1 MSTSPAVVDV
11 VVPDDGGR
19 PTGGSLYDRRLVAAL
34 GALGRPAR
42 LVPVAGDWPAAG
54 ARDRLRTALGGPVPG
69 RTVVLDGLVGCAAP
83 EDVDAA
89 VRRGVPV
96 HLLVHLPLP
105 AETGLD
111 PALAA
116 RLARAEA
123 AALAAATGVLTTST
137 WAARDLFRRY
147 GTTGVAVAE
156 PGAPRGPVSA
166 GSAVPRL
173 VCVGSL
179 TPRKNQLLLLQALAP
194 LTGPAWTLELVGP
207 AGGPAYGQRLRAAVR
222 GLPDPAR
229 VRFRGPLRGAALERL
244 WAGADL
250 LLLPSGAETYG
261 MVVTEALGHGV
272 PAVVGAGTGAVEA
285 LDGAPGPGGA
295 HGAGSPVGPGSRGAP
310 GSPDRPPGRAGAALA
325 PDDPSAWTGVL
336 RAWLTDPA
344 LRAQWRAAALA
355 RRARLRGWED
365 TARDVLA
372 AIGEPRDRPDQGAQD
387 RRRDTALRHDTG
399 QATSTGHAASTAT
412 DHAASIATDHDTA
425 RTRRPS

>member
-1 MSTSPAVVDV
+1 MSTGSAVVDV

-34 GALGRPAR
+34 GGLGRPAR
-42 LVPVAGDWPAAG
+42 LVPVAGDWPAADAG
-54 ARDRLRTALGGPVPG
+54 ARTRLRTALGEPAPG

-83 EDVDAA
+83 GVVGDA

-111 PALAA
+111 PGAAA

-137 WAARDLFRRY
+137 WAARDLSRRY
-147 GTTGVAVAE
+147 GTTDVAVAE

-173 VCVGSL
+173 VCVASL

-194 LTGPAWTLELVGP
+194 LSGLPWTLELVGP

-222 GLPDPAR
+222 ELPDASR
-229 VRFRGPLRGAALERL
+229 VRLHGPLHGPALERL
-244 WAGADL
+244 WTGADL
-250 LLLPSGAETYG
+250 LLLPSSAETYG

-285 LDGAPGPGGA
+285 LDGGPAPA
-295 HGAGSPVGPGSRGAP
+295 AAP
-310 GSPDRPPGRAGAALA
+310 RPGAALP
-325 PDDPSAWTGVL
+325 PDDPSAWTGAL

-344 LRAQWRAAALA
+344 VREQWRSAALA

-365 TARDVLA
+365 TARDVLT
-372 AIGEPRDRPDQGAQD
+372 AIGRPLGRPDAAEHD
-387 RRRDTALRHDTG
+387 PDPVTALDPDPVT
-399 QATSTGHAASTAT
+399 AVDPVTAT
-412 DHAASIATDHDTA
+412 H